1 MTAPLGLIAGLGDLP
16 VQVAQAATASGQG
29 VHVLRLKGF
38 EEPRLSVFPGDV
50 VGIAQ
55 LGRVFKAFKSVGCKQ
70 VCFAGIVKRPDFSAL
85 KPDMTGIGLLPRVLN
100 AARKGDD
107 ALLRVLIEAF
117 EKEGFEVIGAE
128 QVTGT
133 LQAGE
138 GLIAGSNP
146 SELVL
151 ADLKKAAEIASDLG
165 RHDIGQGVIVCDG
178 LVLCV
183 EAQEGTDAMLARCST
198 LDVALRGT
206 PEARRGVLVKRPK
219 PIQDR
224 RIDLPTIGV
233 ATLEGAAKAGLA
245 GIGFEA
251 GGALLIGG
259 DALIEKAEAL
269 DLFLYGFPKDWGK

>member
-16 VQVAQAATASGQG
+16 VQVAQTATANGQG
-29 VHVLRLKGF
+29 VYVLRLKGF

-55 LGRVFKAFKSVGCKQ
+55 LGRVFKAFKSAGCQQ

-85 KPDMTGIGLLPRVLN
+85 KPDMTGMALLPRVLN

-117 EKEGFEVIGAE
+117 EKEGFEVISAE
-128 QVTGT
+128 QVTAS

-138 GLIAGSNP
+138 GLIAGSKPN
-146 SELVL
+146 EQTL

-183 EAQEGTDAMLARCST
+183 EAQEGTDAMLARCSA
-198 LDVALRGT
+198 LDSALRGT
-206 PEARRGVLVKRPK
+206 PETRRGVLVKRPK

-224 RIDLPTIGV
+224 RIDLPTIGI

-259 DALIEKAEAL
+259 EALIAKAEML
-269 DLFLYGFPKDWGK
+269 GLVLYGFPKDWGK